1 MMSKLSDLV
10 REYKASP
17 SVKLEKEIIDY
28 IVNVDNPEE
37 LDKLHRKVE
46 DEWYK
51 VDNYRLRHLHGGL
64 YAVTESFSMDNGMMC
79 YAYKIDLDEIS
90 PFSISAYHSNCPEYR
105 NSVPDDGYFSALA
118 VAMAYDVDN
127 AELCGFARSEAELQL
142 WYDKVDKEVI

>member
-10 REYKASP
+10 REYKESP

-51 VDNYRLRHLHGGL
+51 VSNYRLRHLHGGL

-79 YAYKIDLDEIS
+79 YAYKIDLDESVLSASVHIRATVR
-90 PFSISAYHSNCPEYR
+90 SIGTACR
-105 NSVPDDGYFSALA
+105 TKDTFL
-118 VAMAYDVDN
+118 
-127 AELCGFARSEAELQL
+127 R
-142 WYDKVDKEVI
+142 WR